1 MSDQPITSNVVK
13 EVFVFQN
20 YVNKVIESVIGY
32 GFKILMAVFVW
43 YCLRTIIKK
52 LSKLF
57 FKTLERAKLETKL
70 DSTVFNF
77 LKSLFRVMVD
87 MVLILII
94 LPYLGF
100 STTSIFAVFG
110 SLSIAI
116 GLAAQGILSNFVS
129 GLIVLNSNFFKI
141 GDYIKCDDVEGQVD
155 DVQIFFTTL
164 KTVDGKVVKV
174 PNSKFTNTSVV
185 NFSTN
190 PKRRISFSFQVP
202 YNTDIGLLKDR
213 IENLAFSLDKELY
226 GIVDPSVVVES
237 YTPYYM
243 VMQVRC
249 FVNTEL
255 FWDFQYFIA
264 ENIKVVLVNMGIKF
278 PIHIIDFNKLC

>member
-1 MSDQPITSNVVK
+1 MSGQPITSSVFK
-13 EVFVFQN
+13 EIFVFQN
-20 YVNKVIESVIGY
+20 YINGMLETIIGY
-32 GFKILMAVFVW
+32 GFKILVAVFIW
-43 YCLRTIIKK
+43 YCLRFLIKK

-57 FKTLERAKLETKL
+57 FKTLERARLETKL
-70 DSTVFNF
+70 DSTIFNF
-77 LKSLFRVMVD
+77 LKSLFKVMLD

-100 STTSIFAVFG
+100 STTSIFAIFG

-164 KTVDGKVVKV
+164 KTVDGRVVKV

-185 NFSTN
+185 NFSTK
-190 PKRRISFSFQVP
+190 PKRRISLSFQVP
-202 YNTDIGLLKDR
+202 YDTDIDVLKSKMA
-213 IENLAFSLDKELY
+213 NLVFSLDKEQY
-226 GIVDPSVVVES
+226 GIADPSVVVES
-237 YTPYYM
+237 YTPYYI
-243 VMQVRC
+243 VMQIRC
-249 FVNTEL
+249 FVNTEF

-264 ENIKVVLVNMGIKF
+264 ENIRCVLANMGIKF
-278 PIHIIDFNKLC
+278 PIHTIDFNKLY